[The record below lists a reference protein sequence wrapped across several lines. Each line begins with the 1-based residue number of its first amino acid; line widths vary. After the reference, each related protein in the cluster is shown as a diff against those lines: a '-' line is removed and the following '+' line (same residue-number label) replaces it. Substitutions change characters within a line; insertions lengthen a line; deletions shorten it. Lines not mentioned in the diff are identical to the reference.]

1 MMSSSLE
8 ILEIAR
14 ALIEK
19 AIAEEKVFGEGE
31 GANFIVFDN
40 AERMV
45 REYAT
50 ACSDGTINEE
60 PI

>member
-1 MMSSSLE
+1 MNSSLE
-8 ILEIAR
+8 LLEIAR

-19 AIAEEKVFGEGE
+19 AIAEENVFGEGE
-31 GANFIVFDN
+31 GANFIVFEN

-45 REYAT
+45 REYQT

-60 PI
+60 PV